1 MKLIIVDHH
10 NPERTSWNNTLDFVQ
25 IPDEAYHKHKH
36 EFIDQVWLGTTFS
49 FDYLDTL
56 LSPCVCKSIGEY
68 VTNFGIKYWYD
79 YAVKQ
84 KDLKV
89 LFTDYYTNEAEKQ
102 DNQCN
107 IAMSGYVHWICKHF
121 SGLNIVGWTNPYW

>member
-1 MKLIIVDHH
+1 MKVIIVDHH
-10 NPERTSWNNTLDFVQ
+10 NPERTSWNNTLEFVI

-49 FDYLDTL
+49 FDYNDWGLGQYITN
-56 LSPCVCKSIGEY
+56 LSED
-68 VTNFGIKYWYD
+68 YWYD
-79 YAVKQ
+79 YALKQ
-84 KDLKV
+84 KDLKL

-102 DNQCN
+102 ENHSN
-107 IAMSGYVHWICKHF
+107 IAMSGYIHWICKHF